1 MTGPVDPK
9 RIDLFELRQRAA
21 NLRAALDSPGLTAR
35 EKADLECEH
44 SRTIADIRRHRE
56 GAAA

>member
-9 RIDLFELRQRAA
+9 RIDEFMLQERAA
-21 NLRAALDSPGLTAR
+21 NLRAALDRPGLTAR

-44 SRTIADIRRHRE
+44 SRTIAAIRRHRE